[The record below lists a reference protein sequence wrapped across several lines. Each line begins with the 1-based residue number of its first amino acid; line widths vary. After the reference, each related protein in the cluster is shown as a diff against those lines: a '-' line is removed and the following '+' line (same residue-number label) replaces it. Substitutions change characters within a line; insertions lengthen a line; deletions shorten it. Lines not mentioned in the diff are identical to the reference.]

1 MIKRL
6 FRHVIFCPV
15 APFGVR
21 GFAVFKYLLAE
32 LEKKLR
38 KEAEYKLLD
47 IDYMKLALSLAAA
60 TKGQTSPNPQ
70 VGAVVVKNGEIL
82 GMGAHLK
89 AGTPHAEVHAIAA
102 AGEKARGA
110 DIYVTL
116 EPCSHF
122 GRTPP
127 CADLIINSGIKR
139 VFIASVDPNPL
150 VAGKGIARMQEAGI
164 EVVTGLLQQEA
175 DVLNEPFF
183 HFIKTKT
190 PYVTIKAASSFDG
203 KTAAKTGDS
212 KWITSPES
220 RQDVHRL
227 RHEHDAILTG
237 VNTIIHDNPLL
248 TARLP
253 QGGRNPIRIVLDT
266 NLRIPADSNV
276 IRDQA
281 VKTIIYTGSEI
292 DKSKAEE
299 IKIFG
304 VEIFSF
310 PSRHVPIVDVLKDLG
325 ERGIMTL
332 FVEGGSEIHASFIKN
347 SAFQQIILY
356 MAPKI
361 IGGKEAIPFVG
372 GSGADYVKEAP
383 HLEFVKVE
391 RIGGDLK
398 IIAKPL
404 RKEATD

>member
-1 MIKRL
+1 MN
-6 FRHVIFCPV
+6 HQ
-15 APFGVR
+15 
-21 GFAVFKYLLAE
+21 E
-32 LEKKLR
+32 
-38 KEAEYKLLD
+38 
-47 IDYMKLALSLAAA
+47 YMKLAISLAAA
-60 TKGQTSPNPQ
+60 AKGQTSPNPQ

-102 AGEKARGA
+102 AGDEVKGA

-127 CADLIINSGIKR
+127 CADLIINSGINR
-139 VFIASVDPNPL
+139 VFIASDDPNPL
-150 VAGKGIARMQEAGI
+150 VSGKGIERMQDAGI
-164 EVVTGLLQQEA
+164 DVVTGLLKKEA
-175 DVLNEPFF
+175 DALNEPFF

-253 QGGRNPIRIVLDT
+253 QGGKNPIRIVLDT
-266 NLRIPADSNV
+266 NLRIPADANV
-276 IRDQA
+276 IRDQS
-281 VKTIIYTGSEI
+281 VKTIIFTGCEI
-292 DKSKAEE
+292 DSTKAEE
-299 IKIFG
+299 IRKYNAE
-304 VEIFSF
+304 VFSF
-310 PSRHVPIVDVLKDLG
+310 PANEVPIKEVLKNLG
-325 ERGIMTL
+325 ERNIMTL
-332 FVEGGSEIHASFIKN
+332 FVEGGSEIHASFIKEGF
-347 SAFQQIILY
+347 FQQMILY

-361 IGGKEAIPFVG
+361 IGGNKAIPFIG
-372 GSGADYVKEAP
+372 GDGADYVQDSP
-383 HLEFVKVE
+383 VLEFTEIK
-391 RIGGDLK
+391 RIGGDLR
-398 IIAKPL
+398 ITAKPL
-404 RKEATD
+404 REARQ

>member
-1 MIKRL
+1 MK
-6 FRHVIFCPV
+6 HQ
-15 APFGVR
+15 
-21 GFAVFKYLLAE
+21 E
-32 LEKKLR
+32 
-38 KEAEYKLLD
+38 
-47 IDYMKLALSLAAA
+47 YMKLAISLAAA

-70 VGAVVVKNGEIL
+70 VGAVVVKDGEIL

-102 AGEKARGA
+102 AGEKAKGA
-110 DIYVTL
+110 DIFVTL

-139 VFIASVDPNPL
+139 VFIASEDPNPL
-150 VAGKGIARMQEAGI
+150 VAGKGITRMEEAGI
-164 EVVTGLLQQEA
+164 EVVTGLMHEEA
-175 DVLNEPFF
+175 DALNEPFF

-237 VNTIIHDNPLL
+237 VSTIIHDNPLL

-253 QGGRNPIRIVLDT
+253 QGGKNPIRIILDT
-266 NLRIPADSNV
+266 NLRIPADANV

-281 VKTIIYTGSEI
+281 VKTIIYTGSGI
-292 DKSKAEE
+292 DETKAEE
-299 IKIFG
+299 IKRFG
-304 VEIFSF
+304 VEIVAF
-310 PSRHVPIVDVLKDLG
+310 PSKVISIKEVLKDLG
-325 ERGIMTL
+325 ERNIMTL
-332 FVEGGSEIHASFIKN
+332 FVEGGSEVHASFIK
-347 SAFQQIILY
+347 SRSFQQVILY

-372 GSGADYVKEAP
+372 GIGADFVKDAP
-383 HLEFVKVE
+383 SLEFVEIE
-391 RIGGDLK
+391 RIGRDLK
-398 IIAKPL
+398 ITAKPL
-404 RKEATD
+404 KEAQD

>member
-1 MIKRL
+1 MQ
-6 FRHVIFCPV
+6 H
-15 APFGVR
+15 
-21 GFAVFKYLLAE
+21 
-32 LEKKLR
+32 
-38 KEAEYKLLD
+38 D
-47 IDYMKLALSLAAA
+47 DYMKLAINLAAA

-102 AGEKARGA
+102 AGEKAKGA

-139 VFIASVDPNPL
+139 VFIASADPNPL
-150 VAGKGIARMQEAGI
+150 VAGKGIARMRDAGI
-164 EVVTGLLQQEA
+164 EVVTGLLQEKA
-175 DVLNEPFF
+175 DSLNEPFF

-253 QGGRNPIRIVLDT
+253 QGGKNPIRIVLDT
-266 NLRIPADSNV
+266 NLRIPADANV

-281 VKTIIYTGSEI
+281 VKTIIYTGSRIEE
-292 DKSKAEE
+292 SKAEE
-299 IKIFG
+299 IKKYG
-304 VEIFSF
+304 VEIISF
-310 PSRHVPIVDVLKDLG
+310 PSEDVAIKSVLQDLG
-325 ERGIMTL
+325 ERNIMTL
-332 FVEGGSEIHASFIKN
+332 FVEGGSEVHASFIKSN
-347 SAFQQIILY
+347 SFQQIILY

-361 IGGKEAIPFVG
+361 IGGKEAVPFVG
-372 GSGADYVKEAP
+372 GIGADYVKNAP
-383 HLEFVKVE
+383 VLEFEKVE

-398 IIAKPL
+398 ITAKPL
-404 RKEATD
+404 KEAMN

>member
-1 MIKRL
+1 
-6 FRHVIFCPV
+6 
-15 APFGVR
+15 
-21 GFAVFKYLLAE
+21 
-32 LEKKLR
+32 
-38 KEAEYKLLD
+38 
-47 IDYMKLALSLAAA
+47 MKLAISLASA

-82 GMGAHLK
+82 GMGTHLK

-127 CADLIINSGIKR
+127 CADLIINSGIKK

-175 DVLNEPFF
+175 DALNEPFF

-253 QGGRNPIRIVLDT
+253 RGGKNPIRIILDT
-266 NLRIPADSNV
+266 NLRIPADANV
-276 IRDQA
+276 VTDQT

-292 DKSKAEE
+292 DESKAEA
-299 IKIFG
+299 INKFG

-310 PSRHVPIVDVLKDLG
+310 PSKNVPIKDVLKDLG
-325 ERGIMTL
+325 ERNIMAL
-332 FVEGGSEIHASFIKN
+332 FVEGGSEVHYSFIKSN
-347 SAFQQIILY
+347 FFQQIILY

-372 GSGADYVKEAP
+372 GSGADFVKDAP
-383 HLEFVKVE
+383 VLEFAKVE
-391 RIGGDLK
+391 RLGGDLK
-398 IIAKPL
+398 ITAKPL
-404 RKEATD
+404 KEAND

>member
-1 MIKRL
+1 MN
-6 FRHVIFCPV
+6 HQ
-15 APFGVR
+15 
-21 GFAVFKYLLAE
+21 E
-32 LEKKLR
+32 
-38 KEAEYKLLD
+38 
-47 IDYMKLALSLAAA
+47 YMKLAISLAAA
-60 TKGQTSPNPQ
+60 AKGQTSPNPQ

-102 AGEKARGA
+102 AGDKAKGA

-127 CADLIINSGIKR
+127 CADLIINSGINR
-139 VFIASVDPNPL
+139 VFIASEDPNPL
-150 VAGKGIARMQEAGI
+150 VSGKGIERMQDAGI
-164 EVVTGLLQQEA
+164 EVVTGILREEA
-175 DVLNEPFF
+175 DALNEPFF

-237 VNTIIHDNPLL
+237 INTIIHDNPLL

-253 QGGRNPIRIVLDT
+253 QGGKNPIRVILDT
-266 NLRIPADSNV
+266 NLRIPADAKV
-276 IRDQA
+276 IRDQS
-281 VKTIIYTGSEI
+281 VKTIIFTGREI
-292 DKSKAEE
+292 DRSKAEE
-299 IKIFG
+299 IKKYG
-304 VEIFSF
+304 AEIFSF
-310 PSRHVPIVDVLKDLG
+310 PANEVPIKEVLKNLG
-325 ERGIMTL
+325 ERNIMTL
-332 FVEGGSEIHASFIKN
+332 FVEGGSEVHASLIK
-347 SAFQQIILY
+347 SGFFQQIILY

-361 IGGKEAIPFVG
+361 IGGSEAIPFIG
-372 GSGADYVKEAP
+372 GDGADYVKDAP
-383 HLEFVKVE
+383 VLEFTEIE
-391 RIGGDLK
+391 RIGGDLR
-398 IIAKPL
+398 ITAKPL
-404 RKEATD
+404 REAKE

>member
-1 MIKRL
+1 MN
-6 FRHVIFCPV
+6 HQ
-15 APFGVR
+15 
-21 GFAVFKYLLAE
+21 E
-32 LEKKLR
+32 
-38 KEAEYKLLD
+38 
-47 IDYMKLALSLAAA
+47 YMKLAISLAAA
-60 TKGQTSPNPQ
+60 AKGQTSPNPQ

-102 AGEKARGA
+102 AGEAVKGA

-127 CADLIINSGIKR
+127 CADLIINSGINR
-139 VFIASVDPNPL
+139 VFIASADPNPL
-150 VAGKGIARMQEAGI
+150 VSGEGIERMQDAGI
-164 EVVTGLLQQEA
+164 EVVTGLLKEEA
-175 DVLNEPFF
+175 DTLNEPFF

-253 QGGRNPIRIVLDT
+253 QGGKNPIRIVLDT
-266 NLRIPADSNV
+266 NLRIPADANV
-276 IRDQA
+276 IRDQS
-281 VKTIIYTGSEI
+281 VKTIIFTGSEI
-292 DKSKAEE
+292 DSTKAE
-299 IKIFG
+299 KIRTYNAE
-304 VEIFSF
+304 VFSF
-310 PSRHVPIVDVLKDLG
+310 PANEVPIKEVLKNLG
-325 ERGIMTL
+325 ERNIMTL
-332 FVEGGSEIHASFIKN
+332 FVEGGSEIHASFIKEGF
-347 SAFQQIILY
+347 FQQMILY

-361 IGGKEAIPFVG
+361 IGGNKAIPFIG
-372 GSGADYVKEAP
+372 GDGAEYVKDSP
-383 HLEFVKVE
+383 VLEFTEIK
-391 RIGGDLK
+391 RIGGDLR
-398 IIAKPL
+398 ITAKPL
-404 RKEATD
+404 REAKE

>member
-1 MIKRL
+1 MN
-6 FRHVIFCPV
+6 HQ
-15 APFGVR
+15 
-21 GFAVFKYLLAE
+21 E
-32 LEKKLR
+32 
-38 KEAEYKLLD
+38 
-47 IDYMKLALSLAAA
+47 YMKLAISLAAA

-102 AGEKARGA
+102 AGDKAKGA

-127 CADLIINSGIKR
+127 CADLIINSGINR
-139 VFIASVDPNPL
+139 VFIASADPNPL
-150 VAGKGIARMQEAGI
+150 VSGKGIERMQDAGI
-164 EVVTGLLQQEA
+164 EVVTGLLKEEA
-175 DVLNEPFF
+175 DALNEPFF
-183 HFIKTKT
+183 HFIKTQT

-253 QGGRNPIRIVLDT
+253 QGGKNPIRVVLDT
-266 NLRIPADSNV
+266 NLRIPADANV
-276 IRDQA
+276 IRDQS
-281 VKTIIYTGSEI
+281 VKTIIFTGCEI
-292 DKSKAEE
+292 DRSKAEE
-299 IKIFG
+299 LKKYNTE
-304 VEIFSF
+304 VFSF
-310 PSRHVPIVDVLKDLG
+310 SANEVPIKEVLRNLG
-325 ERGIMTL
+325 ERNIMTL
-332 FVEGGSEIHASFIKN
+332 FVEGGSEIHASFIN
-347 SAFQQIILY
+347 SGFFQQIILY

-361 IGGKEAIPFVG
+361 IGGNKAIPFIG
-372 GSGADYVKEAP
+372 GDGANYVKDAP
-383 HLEFVKVE
+383 ALEFTEIEK
-391 RIGGDLK
+391 IGGDLR
-398 IIAKPL
+398 ITAKPL
-404 RKEATD
+404 REAKE

>member
-1 MIKRL
+1 MN
-6 FRHVIFCPV
+6 HQ
-15 APFGVR
+15 
-21 GFAVFKYLLAE
+21 E
-32 LEKKLR
+32 
-38 KEAEYKLLD
+38 
-47 IDYMKLALSLAAA
+47 YMKLAISLAAVA
-60 TKGQTSPNPQ
+60 KGQTSPNPQ

-102 AGEKARGA
+102 AGDEVKGA

-127 CADLIINSGIKR
+127 CADLIINSGINR
-139 VFIASVDPNPL
+139 VFIASDDPNPL
-150 VAGKGIARMQEAGI
+150 VSGKGIERMQDAGI
-164 EVVTGLLQQEA
+164 DVVTGLLKKEA
-175 DVLNEPFF
+175 DALNEPFF

-253 QGGRNPIRIVLDT
+253 QGGKNPIRIVLDT
-266 NLRIPADSNV
+266 NLRIPADANV
-276 IRDQA
+276 IRDQS
-281 VKTIIYTGSEI
+281 VKTIIFTGCEI
-292 DKSKAEE
+292 DSTKAEE
-299 IKIFG
+299 IRKYNAE
-304 VEIFSF
+304 VFSF
-310 PSRHVPIVDVLKDLG
+310 PANEVPIKEVLKNLG
-325 ERGIMTL
+325 ERNIMTL
-332 FVEGGSEIHASFIKN
+332 FVEGGSEIHASFIKEGF
-347 SAFQQIILY
+347 FQQMILY

-361 IGGKEAIPFVG
+361 IGGNKAIPFIG
-372 GSGADYVKEAP
+372 GDGADYVQDSP
-383 HLEFVKVE
+383 VLEFTEIK
-391 RIGGDLK
+391 RIGGDLR
-398 IIAKPL
+398 ITAKPL
-404 RKEATD
+404 REARQ